1 MGENRREF
9 LKHFGGLTAAAV
21 AVPALTA
28 CGARGEASSAATPG
42 RNGGRPALAANG
54 EATTESLP
62 APALRCA
69 LELDG
74 SFAGWLRSF
83 EGGNYVGEVSR
94 LATSSGSTQPAQL
107 TSVDFEDLVLGC
119 GTAMTN
125 ALGAWIASLL
135 ALKHQYRNGA
145 VVAVDGDGREQARLE
160 FTNAL
165 LSEVTLPALDVASN
179 APVRMTVKIRAE
191 QVHRLSGSGRP
202 VTFPPALPDRRWLA
216 SDFQVAIAGLDASA
230 VATVG
235 GITVKQ
241 GIKRDEVGAQ
251 RIKALVPGKIDIP
264 NLELAVTGASAQP
277 FSDWAEDFIWNG
289 NCGQDAERSGAI
301 TFLDSSRAPLF
312 TLGLQNV
319 GIMRAAP
326 DGFDADAPVAVRRT
340 HVKLYCEA
348 MTLDAS
354 GTWG

>member
-1 MGENRREF
+1 MGGNRREF

-21 AVPALTA
+21 AAPALTA
-28 CGARGEASSAATPG
+28 CGARGEASSAAPPG
-42 RNGGRPALAANG
+42 RSGGRPALAASG

-94 LATSSGSTQPAQL
+94 LATSGGSTQPAQL
-107 TSVDFEDLVLGC
+107 TSVDIEDLVLGC
-119 GTAMTN
+119 GTAMTHG
-125 ALGAWIASLL
+125 LGAWIASLF
-135 ALKHQYRNGA
+135 ALDHQYRDGA

-160 FTNAL
+160 FTDAL
-165 LSEVTLPALDVASN
+165 LSELALPALDATSE
-179 APVRMTVKIRAE
+179 APARMTVKIRATD
-191 QVHRLSGSGRP
+191 VHRLPGSGRP
-202 VTFPPALPDRRWLA
+202 VAYPNALPERRWLA
-216 SDFQVAIAGLDASA
+216 RDFQVAIAGLDASA

-235 GITVKQ
+235 AITVRQ
-241 GIKRDEVGAQ
+241 AIKRDEVGAQ
-251 RIKALVPGKIDIP
+251 RIKALVPGKFEIP
-264 NLELAVTGASAQP
+264 DLELAVTGASAQP
-277 FSDWAEDFIWNG
+277 FQDWADDFIRDG

-301 TFLDSSRAPLF
+301 TFLDASRAPLF
-312 TLGLQNV
+312 TLGLQSV
-319 GIMRAAP
+319 GIVRAAP